1 MQDEASKRMRNE
13 DYKMFDKL
21 GGQTVILKNR
31 FRSSYALV
39 GYTGPERP
47 PWIKQV
53 CRQLIQLRLC

>member
-1 MQDEASKRMRNE
+1 MLVAVQDEASEKMRNG

-21 GGQTVILKNR
+21 GGQIIILNQR

-39 GYTGPERP
+39 GYTGPGRQ

-53 CRQLIQLRLC
+53 CMQ